1 MLSMYQLRNIYEGAS
16 EPQRTQFLQTLGKLS
31 CAVVGTLA
39 RKPSGLIM
47 RDALFCQRCDSDQHE
62 MDHPSEKEMTG
73 YEDLWNILN
82 FILPRLSRAPGPR
95 IAAMVALRRILM
107 HFPNPNHMHLS
118 SSASG
123 EFCLH
128 SIRSSIR
135 ELRVATG
142 YIPGAVYMEM
152 I

>member
-1 MLSMYQLRNIYEGAS
+1 MLSMYQHRNIYDGAS
-16 EPQRTQFLQTLGKLS
+16 EPERTQFLHTLGKLS

-39 RKPSGLIM
+39 RKPSRLIM
-47 RDALFCQRCDSDQHE
+47 RDALFCRICDSDQHE
-62 MDHPSEKEMTG
+62 MDHPSEEEMTG

-82 FILPRLSRAPGPR
+82 FILPRLSRTPGPR
-95 IAAMVALRRILM
+95 IAAMIALRRILM
-107 HFPNPNHMHLS
+107 HSPNLNHLHLS

-142 YIPGAVYMEM
+142 YIHGAVYVEL

>member
-1 MLSMYQLRNIYEGAS
+1 MLSMCQHRNKYEGAS
-16 EPQRTQFLQTLGKLS
+16 EPERAQFLQTLGKLS
-31 CAVVGTLA
+31 CAVAGTLV
-39 RKPSGLIM
+39 RKPSGLIT
-47 RDALFCQRCDSDQHE
+47 RDAFFCQRCDSDQHE
-62 MDHPSEKEMTG
+62 MDHPSEKEMTD

-82 FILPRLSRAPGPR
+82 FILPRLSRTPSPR

-107 HFPNPNHMHLS
+107 HSPNLNHMHLS
-118 SSASG
+118 SSSSG

-142 YIPGAVYMEM
+142 YIPGAVYME
-152 I
+152 II

>member
-1 MLSMYQLRNIYEGAS
+1 MYPHRNLYEGAS
-16 EPQRTQFLQTLGKLS
+16 EPQRTQFLQSFSKLS
-31 CAVVGTLA
+31 CAVVGTLV
-39 RKPSGLIM
+39 RKPSGLIT
-47 RDALFCQRCDSDQHE
+47 RAALFCQRCDSDQHKV
-62 MDHPSEKEMTG
+62 DNPSEKEMTG

-82 FILPRLSRAPGPR
+82 FILPRLSRTPGPR

-107 HFPNPNHMHLS
+107 HSPNLNHTHLS

-142 YIPGAVYMEM
+142 YVSRAVYMEM